1 MLVAH
6 ILAQP
11 PAAALPCNLTD
22 EWLDLISHDL
32 EGALGEDA
40 PEDIDVQLLATPLAL
55 VVHILVGQHG
65 ETGQAWSF
73 EALFDRLQDYR
84 VEIALELLNRRTGVH
99 TNPATM
105 ATIFKQRE
113 VIALLANVD
122 RSYYGKLERGERQP
136 SLALMLRI
144 ASGLGIPA
152 SELLGRVEKQLV
164 GHNAGR

>member
-1 MLVAH
+1 MPNQHPPQGPQPPTTLEQSAPMRDDAQAPSRLAMLAAH

-65 ETGQAWSF
+65 EIGQAWSF

-113 VIALLANVD
+113 VIAELAFLPEEP
-122 RSYYGKLERGERQP
+122 GK
-136 SLALMLRI
+136 
-144 ASGLGIPA
+144 
-152 SELLGRVEKQLV
+152 
-164 GHNAGR
+164 